1 MVETKPEREWTIEQ
15 ETVLFKAI
23 CRYKPAGQHKHFRM
37 LCIYQMVNNSNIQS
51 SSPLTI
57 QDIWNKLSTLY
68 NLEGLDELEDSS
80 SFMAEEENAKEPLYF
95 GSLGGSLAKDGTYL
109 RDFGLPWGEFGSL
122 IEKKA
127 AVGESRESS
136 PGYESDKSGGDVP
149 ESQVNSDESDAETG
163 ADADKGSEAESA
175 RNTPI
180 ESVKQSTNKRARTP
194 VRKAAATATAR
205 TTRSTRQRTAAKKR
219 KEASPTPEAAEESKG
234 DNADEAKEEDTE
246 QQSEKEESPL
256 PETIT
261 TARNKR
267 TRTQSKPAAKA
278 KATPSRRSNRRK

>member
-1 MVETKPEREWTIEQ
+1 MVETKTEREWTIEQ

-51 SSPLTI
+51 SSPLTMH
-57 QDIWNKLSTLY
+57 DIWNKLSTLY

-122 IEKKA
+122 IEEKA
-127 AVGESRESS
+127 VAGDSRESS
-136 PGYESDKSGGDVP
+136 PGYESDKSGDVP
-149 ESQVNSDESDAETG
+149 ESQANSDESDAENA

-175 RNTPI
+175 RNTPM

-219 KEASPTPEAAEESKG
+219 KEASPTPEVTEESKG

-246 QQSEKEESPL
+246 QSEKEESPL
-256 PETIT
+256 SETTT

-267 TRTQSKPAAKA
+267 TRTQSKPATKA
-278 KATPSRRSNRRK
+278 KPTPSRRSNRRK